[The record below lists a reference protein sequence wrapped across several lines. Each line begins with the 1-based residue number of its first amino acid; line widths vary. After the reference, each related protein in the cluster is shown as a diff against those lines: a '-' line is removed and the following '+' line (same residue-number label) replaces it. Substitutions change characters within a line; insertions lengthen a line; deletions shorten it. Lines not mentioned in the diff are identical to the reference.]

1 MRGPLEQLPHGDRVQ
16 ALVASLEHASAVLQR
31 TCRDST
37 PFASLALEL
46 FDKAVRDVDQVVR
59 LVERAATGHEADERG
74 LSSRGPIEVIS
85 TRGLVVDEQERRR
98 EKDEER
104 FDEFERPAALLDHG
118 DEPRQRDP
126 PSRRRTEVPGMR
138 DRDLPDRDAPPQDP
152 RIKRP
157 SSSHSRRAASPA
169 RISARDGIFSS
180 LPASGAPCSRASP
193 GLDEPLAQS
202 RAASRAASR
211 VFSPPLPSAP
221 PVEDPPQFSRRHGER
236 KHSLAASPQSPRSPS
251 PPPPPPPPPPR
262 ASAPSNDGYKRPK
275 SRSSTAIGRPVSS
288 MFAAPAPR
296 RSSSR
301 SRFAEESSS
310 DEEAH
315 HSRNRHGA
323 EEADEAPSRS
333 RARSKARSAARSHSG
348 RSEDARRALE
358 LASAPMEDDEA
369 RADDVAPVRV
379 PPVLS
384 GGKIGSV
391 IARAVAQQDVAHGK
405 GGLLALC
412 RVSREYRGAVTPLL
426 YRTVTL
432 ASKEQL
438 DRLSRTLE
446 SNPSLGGLVDA
457 LVIHPLD
464 AHLPSPAPE
473 SLIPPLKALLDR
485 LPSLTS
491 LDEDFTVGDWDVG
504 DLSNGHDYPLTV
516 ASPVR
521 GLVRFRSAKSW
532 WEIGALWSLLQ
543 SQPNLVELCLGG
555 AAMDRDWVGT
565 KLLAALSPPSPGGT
579 VAPAR
584 HLESLEV
591 AQVMHEDT
599 LAVLLRATGASSSHS
614 SSSTSTAGRLKS
626 VRLGFQCVGNTDDD
640 TPRASIPAALALVG
654 STVTHLALTAPSKAS
669 DDPLGLLD
677 DVVAVLPRLEVLEW
691 SEATDLAPVP
701 LATPKLLAR
710 LPSSLQVLRARSLV
724 SLSTSVVL
732 SFLHDDAPR
741 ALRVVDESW
750 YKARH
755 VPRIEDTA
763 AELGIECCVGKGD
776 DPLVFRQA

>member
-1 MRGPLEQLPHGDRVQ
+1 
-16 ALVASLEHASAVLQR
+16 
-31 TCRDST
+31 
-37 PFASLALEL
+37 
-46 FDKAVRDVDQVVR
+46 
-59 LVERAATGHEADERG
+59 
-74 LSSRGPIEVIS
+74 
-85 TRGLVVDEQERRR
+85 
-98 EKDEER
+98 
-104 FDEFERPAALLDHG
+104 
-118 DEPRQRDP
+118 
-126 PSRRRTEVPGMR
+126 
-138 DRDLPDRDAPPQDP
+138 
-152 RIKRP
+152 
-157 SSSHSRRAASPA
+157 
-169 RISARDGIFSS
+169 
-180 LPASGAPCSRASP
+180 
-193 GLDEPLAQS
+193 
-202 RAASRAASR
+202 
-211 VFSPPLPSAP
+211 
-221 PVEDPPQFSRRHGER
+221 
-236 KHSLAASPQSPRSPS
+236 
-251 PPPPPPPPPPR
+251 
-262 ASAPSNDGYKRPK
+262 
-275 SRSSTAIGRPVSS
+275 
-288 MFAAPAPR
+288 
-296 RSSSR
+296 
-301 SRFAEESSS
+301 
-310 DEEAH
+310 
-315 HSRNRHGA
+315 
-323 EEADEAPSRS
+323 
-333 RARSKARSAARSHSG
+333 
-348 RSEDARRALE
+348 
-358 LASAPMEDDEA
+358 MEDDEA

-384 GGKIGSV
+384 GGKIASV
-391 IARAVAQQDVAHGK
+391 IARAVAQQDVADGK

-412 RVSREYRGAVTPLL
+412 RVSREYRDAVTPLL

-432 ASKEQL
+432 ASREQL
-438 DRLSRTLE
+438 DLLSRTLE
-446 SNPSLGGLVDA
+446 SNPCLGNLVDA
-457 LVIHPLD
+457 LVIRPLD

-521 GLVRFRSAKSW
+521 GIVRFRSAKSW

-654 STVTHLALTAPSKAS
+654 SIVTHLALTAPSKAS

-741 ALRVVDESW
+741 ALRVVDVQWANGAGAGDEGAAKESW